1 MRNAALPVTLIV
13 LGVLGLVWYFGWFPD
28 FDAITS
34 IGLIAGGVLI
44 LAMDGITKSS
54 IVLGPTLISLGISW
68 WLHDQYRWRWSLL
81 VPILLILMASAA
93 SREFRPREALISG
106 AVLALL
112 CVGVFVIGLKL
123 QIAIWPGG
131 H

>member
-1 MRNAALPVTLIV
+1 MPPTNDAAALECPLRLPNPMRNAALPVTLIV

-81 VPILLILMASAA
+81 VPILLITIGVLMLVA
-93 SREFRPREALISG
+93 RNPRIPDR
-106 AVLALL
+106 
-112 CVGVFVIGLKL
+112 K
-123 QIAIWPGG
+123 PGSEP
-131 H
+131 

>member
-81 VPILLILMASAA
+81 VPILLILMGVLMLVARDPRIPDRRGDASG
-93 SREFRPREALISG
+93 SG
-106 AVLALL
+106 
-112 CVGVFVIGLKL
+112 
-123 QIAIWPGG
+123 P
-131 H
+131 